1 MKIFSDQY
9 PPLTEF
15 NRATPPPEK
24 NFFNGN
30 LPSPSNFAEKRGF
43 ICQGVQLVEY
53 SSIQILAYI
62 GVTKKKLST
71 FCLHKRASRK
81 KMRPK
86 PLEISNLKIFSDQYP
101 PLTEFNRATPPPE
114 KNFFNGNLPSPSN
127 FAEKRGFICQGVQ
140 LVEYSSIQIL
150 AYIGV
155 TKKKLSTF
163 CLHKRASRKKMR
175 PKSIIQA

>member
-1 MKIFSDQY
+1 MIANGECKFLPLSLRLIIVRFTLFFKKTSRFVKEVLFYPKNEVMQRCQPLEISNLKIFSDQY

-15 NRATPPPEK
+15 NRATAPSK
-24 NFFNGN
+24 KIFFNGN

-81 KMRPK
+81 KMRP
-86 PLEISNLKIFSDQYP
+86 E
-101 PLTEFNRATPPPE
+101 T
-114 KNFFNGNLPSPSN
+114 
-127 FAEKRGFICQGVQ
+127 
-140 LVEYSSIQIL
+140 
-150 AYIGV
+150 
-155 TKKKLSTF
+155 
-163 CLHKRASRKKMR
+163 
-175 PKSIIQA
+175 IIQA